1 MIGYG
6 ATDLERAT
14 IPMVK
19 LIAAICMIIDH
30 IGYVFFPEQ
39 IVWRLIGR
47 LSMPLFAYS
56 IARGY
61 DHSKRK
67 GTVQRYMKHLLI
79 FTAVS
84 QYPYFMMRRIGWNIG
99 LTWVFSLL
107 LLIVVDRWKESLPRV
122 AIECLTI
129 LVAAYLLNVDYGV
142 CGVLMPFALRP
153 HRKYCNMF
161 LATIVLWALYTL
173 MNGVEGLIQ
182 VLSCAAVPLLHL
194 VVPNDGKFRIHRR
207 FYYMFYPAH
216 ILILIAIRQVL

>member
-1 MIGYG
+1 M
-6 ATDLERAT
+6 ESAT

-61 DHSKRK
+61 DHSKQK

-79 FTAVS
+79 FAAVS
-84 QYPYFMMRRIGWNIG
+84 QYPYFLMAGTGWNIG
-99 LTWVFSLL
+99 LTWVLSLL
-107 LLIVVDRWKESLPRV
+107 LLIVIDRWSESPPRA
-122 AIECLTI
+122 AIECLAI
-129 LVAAYLLNVDYGV
+129 LAAAYLLDVDYGV
-142 CGVLMPFALRP
+142 YGVLMPLALRP
-153 HRKYCNMF
+153 HRKYYNMF
-161 LATIVLWALYTL
+161 LATVALWALYTL
-173 MNGVEGLIQ
+173 MNGVAGLIQ
-182 VLSCAAVPLLHL
+182 VLSCAAVLLL
-194 VVPNDGKFRIHRR
+194 YLMVPNDGIIRMNRR
-207 FYYMFYPAH
+207 FYYVFYPAH